1 MKNKAKINLVI
12 DAILMVLL
20 MAMAGFGLLIKYVLV
35 PGFKRNPKYG
45 NDVELYFLGLDRH
58 QWGSIHLWVSL
69 VFIALIVLHIV
80 LHWKQIVCLFKQMF
94 HNQLTRLIITVVLV
108 FLMFVLGVAP
118 LLVKPEIKPF
128 VNAHQHQ
135 NYLKNEQQEV
145 IEPDS
150 LVLLPNNKITVDK
163 ATIRHQKDE
172 HENLADWGHTGA
184 MTLNE
189 LAEKYKVSG
198 VDLAKAL
205 GIPENMRTERIGR
218 LKRMYGFDNDELK
231 NEIEKLT
238 NH

>member
-1 MKNKAKINLVI
+1 MKNKAKINLII

-35 PGFKRNPKYG
+35 PGFKRNVLYG
-45 NDVELYFLGLDRH
+45 SDVELYFLGLDRH
-58 QWGSIHLWVSL
+58 KWGSVHLWVSL

-80 LHWKQIVCLFKQMF
+80 LHWKQIVCLFKQMVKN
-94 HNQLTRLIITVVLV
+94 HSARIIITVALV
-108 FLMFVLGVAP
+108 FLMFILGIAP

-135 NYLKNEQQEV
+135 NFSKIEQHQFV
-145 IEPDS
+145 KTDS
-150 LVLLPNNKITVDK
+150 LLLLPNKKITVDK
-163 ATIRHQKDE
+163 TTIRHQKDE
-172 HENLADWGHTGA
+172 HESLADWAHTGA

-198 VDLAKAL
+198 ADLAHAL
-205 GIPENMRTERIGR
+205 NIPDNMRTERIGR